1 MLVAAIVLISLALVF
16 YTTGIFTE
24 RRSGTLK
31 WSHAAWFAAGLAFD
45 GTGTYLMT
53 RIAASG
59 GTAKGGL
66 AAVLN
71 QLMAITGALALLLMA
86 VHLIWAITVLL
97 RDRESEKKQFHRFS
111 LGVWL
116 AWLVPYFAGSA
127 AAMIG

>member
-16 YTTGIFTE
+16 YTTGIFVE

-31 WSHAAWFAAGLAFD
+31 WSHAAWFAAGLTLD
-45 GTGTYLMT
+45 GTGTYMMT
-53 RIAASG
+53 LIAASG
-59 GTAKGGL
+59 GTGQGGL

-86 VHLIWAITVLL
+86 VHLIWAITVLI
-97 RDRESEKKQFHRFS
+97 RNRESEKKQFHRFS

-116 AWLVPYFAGSA
+116 AWLVPYFAGTA